1 MTTTVKIK
9 VFRLILVKNGQTVE
23 IGVLR
28 LKLVEIGVSCLE
40 LAKNDQGRNWHFP
53 SKIDQKLPKRPKLAK
68 NQFQAAFKIGS
79 GF

>member
-40 LAKNDQGRNWHFP
+40 LAKNDQGKNWHFL
-53 SKIDQKLPKRPKLAK
+53 SLIGQK
-68 NQFQAAFKIGS
+68 
-79 GF
+79 